1 MLCNNKR
8 MFFESIK
15 RRISSANIESFGK
28 CFIPSARG
36 LFCSAQELFKAC
48 KKCFFCTC
56 HVVPKQSRVFCFFFP
71 PASLSFFF
79 GSGRTDKNT
88 NSESDIIYII
98 NAHKNG
104 GYKRTNVSE
113 RERER
118 GDEQRFFFCRSFFFL
133 FFLCFCF
140 FLKRR
145 G

>member
-1 MLCNNKR
+1 VFYSKR
-8 MFFESIK
+8 E
-15 RRISSANIESFGK
+15 RLV
-28 CFIPSARG
+28 
-36 LFCSAQELFKAC
+36 LFRAELFKAC
-48 KKCFFCTC
+48 KKCFFFVSVTLS
-56 HVVPKQSRVFCFFFP
+56 QNRAVFSVFFP
-71 PASLSFFF
+71 PASLSFF

-113 RERER
+113 RERE
-118 GDEQRFFFCRSFFFL
+118 EMNNASSSVVLSFFL

>member
-1 MLCNNKR
+1 MLCNKR

-36 LFCSAQELFKAC
+36 LFCSAQSFLKRVKSLF
-48 KKCFFCTC
+48 FFCKC
-56 HVVPKQSRVFCFFFP
+56 HVVPKQSRVFCFFP
-71 PASLSFFF
+71 PASLSFF